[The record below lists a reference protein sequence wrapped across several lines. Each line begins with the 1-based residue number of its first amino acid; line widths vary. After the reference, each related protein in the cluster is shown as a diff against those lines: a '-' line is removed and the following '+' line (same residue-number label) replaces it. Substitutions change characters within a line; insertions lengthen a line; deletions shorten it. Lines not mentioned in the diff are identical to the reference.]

1 MGKPE
6 NYPDG
11 DYDYEDVCQWQEQA
25 IAEKDKLLAEK
36 DALLEERAKAVDN
49 CLIQIAE
56 LVDMLELCATCNM
69 DDVLYEEATSL
80 LNKYKKGD

>member
-1 MGKPE
+1 MNDISKPE

-36 DALLEERAKAVDN
+36 DALLKR
-49 CLIQIAE
+49 L
-56 LVDMLELCATCNM
+56 
-69 DDVLYEEATSL
+69 
-80 LNKYKKGD
+80 KGE